1 MSLSVR
7 PLPGSLVREFRIC
20 CYMYDCFIN
29 HFPFFPT
36 SLSNSTKLLFDIE
49 KFFSWSYKLETWVA
63 KEGERKKSFHFLS
76 INLFIHDCLFFWCY

>member
-7 PLPGSLVREFRIC
+7 PLPGSLVREFRIF

-49 KFFSWSYKLETWVA
+49 KFFIVC
-63 KEGERKKSFHFLS
+63 FHGVT
-76 INLFIHDCLFFWCY
+76 N

>member
-7 PLPGSLVREFRIC
+7 PLPGSLVREFRIF

-49 KFFSWSYKLETWVA
+49 KFFFVFFHGVRDLGCKGRGT
-63 KEGERKKSFHFLS
+63 KEKFSFS
-76 INLFIHDCLFFWCY
+76 VN

>member
-7 PLPGSLVREFRIC
+7 PLPGSLVREFQIF

-49 KFFSWSYKLETWVA
+49 KFFIVFFMELNIRDLGCKGRGT
-63 KEGERKKSFHFLS
+63 KEKFSFS
-76 INLFIHDCLFFWCY
+76 VN